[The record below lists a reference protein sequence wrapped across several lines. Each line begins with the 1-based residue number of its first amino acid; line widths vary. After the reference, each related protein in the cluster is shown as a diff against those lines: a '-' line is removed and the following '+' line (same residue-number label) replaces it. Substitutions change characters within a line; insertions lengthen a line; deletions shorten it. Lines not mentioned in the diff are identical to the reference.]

1 MKSFK
6 RCSSGDNDK
15 TRRSIATPV
24 EENRRCL
31 PSGVNDTIL
40 NMNIEISG
48 KVSSILAHKKAST
61 VWSIGPNAMVFDAIQ
76 LMDGKNV
83 GALPVVDNKTL
94 VGVVSERDYT
104 RKVIVKGR
112 SSKNTPVS
120 DIMTKELLTVN
131 PGDSVAECMRLMTEK
146 RVRHLPVLE
155 GTKLVGIL
163 SIGDVVNWLISAQ
176 TAMIDNL
183 ERYSLAEI
191 KEKE

>member
-1 MKSFK
+1 M
-6 RCSSGDNDK
+6 
-15 TRRSIATPV
+15 
-24 EENRRCL
+24 
-31 PSGVNDTIL
+31 

-76 LMDGKNV
+76 LMDEKNV
-83 GALPVVDNKTL
+83 GALPVVDDKTL

-104 RKVIVKGR
+104 RKIIVKGR
-112 SSKNTPVS
+112 SSKDTPVS
-120 DIMTKELLTVN
+120 DIMTQELLTVN
-131 PGDSVAECMRLMTEK
+131 SGDSVAECMRIMTEK

-163 SIGDVVNWLISAQ
+163 SIGDVVNWLMSAQ
-176 TAMIDNL
+176 KARIDNF

-191 KEKE
+191 KDKE

>member
-1 MKSFK
+1 
-6 RCSSGDNDK
+6 
-15 TRRSIATPV
+15 
-24 EENRRCL
+24 
-31 PSGVNDTIL
+31 
-40 NMNIEISG
+40 MNIEISG

-76 LMDGKNV
+76 LMDEKNV

-112 SSKNTPVS
+112 SSKDTPVS

-131 PGDSVAECMRLMTEK
+131 PSNSVTECMRIITEK
-146 RVRHLPVLE
+146 RVRHLPILE

-163 SIGDVVNWLISAQ
+163 SIGDVVNWLMSAQ
-176 TAMIDNL
+176 KAAIDNL

-191 KEKE
+191 KDKE